1 MIENMPHLIR
11 LRNGQKVQNTFS
23 TQEYAQRITCCS
35 TALSATATRLVP

>member
-11 LRNGQKVQNTFS
+11 LRNGERVQNTLS
-23 TQEYAQRITCCS
+23 AQEYAQRTTCCS